1 MHILALC
8 QWLQSTGWATAVRE
22 SLYIYPLLYTLHIFG
37 FVVLVTSASALDLRM
52 LGWGMRDWPVT
63 RVAEVALPW
72 AKAGLAANVT
82 TGFIVFASTAV
93 NMYNNTAFRVKMVMV
108 LIAGLNVL
116 VFRATTYR
124 RTGEWGER
132 GATPRAAKLVA
143 GGSLLIWFGI
153 VAMSRIIGFTV
164 P

>member
-37 FVVLVTSASALDLRM
+37 FVVLVTATATLDLRM
-52 LGWGMRDWPVT
+52 LGWGLRDWSVSSA
-63 RVAEVALPW
+63 AELTLPW

-82 TGFIVFASTAV
+82 TGFIVFSSTAV
-93 NMYNNTAFRVKMVMV
+93 TMYNNTAFRLKMLMV
-108 LIAGLNVL
+108 LLAGLNIL
-116 VFRATTYR
+116 VFRKTAYR
-124 RTGEWGER
+124 RVGEWGVR
-132 GATPRAAKLVA
+132 GATPTAAKLMA
-143 GGSLLIWFGI
+143 GGSLLLWFGI
-153 VAMSRIIGFTV
+153 VAMSRVIGFTV